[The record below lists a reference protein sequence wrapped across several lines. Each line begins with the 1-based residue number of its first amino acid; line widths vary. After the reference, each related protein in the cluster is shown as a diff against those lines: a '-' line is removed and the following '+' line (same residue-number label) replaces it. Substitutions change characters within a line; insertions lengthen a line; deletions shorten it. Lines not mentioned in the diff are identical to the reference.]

1 MYKKVLI
8 ATDTSEFSQML
19 ARDALKQASLWG
31 SEVIGLFVVDSRMKV
46 VGNLYHSH
54 YADYEARIKE
64 EGGEIINCLKRL
76 ARLYG
81 VKIKSIVKRGIPG
94 KVIVELAKKENAD
107 LIVLG
112 AHSEVMSPGK
122 EYRGETTKYVSRNAH
137 CSVLIM
143 RPGSEELSIS

>member
-8 ATDTSEFSQML
+8 TTDTSEFSQML
-19 ARDALKQASLWG
+19 ARDALKHASLWG
-31 SEVIGLFVVDSRMKV
+31 SEVIGLFVVDARTKF

-54 YADYEARIKE
+54 YEDYEARMKE
-64 EGGEIINCLKRL
+64 EGREIVNCLKRL

-81 VKIKSIVKRGIPG
+81 VKIKGRVRRGIPG
-94 KVIVELAKKENAD
+94 KVIVALGKKEKAD

-112 AHSEVMSPGK
+112 AHSEATSPEK
-122 EYRGETTKYVSRNAH
+122 EYRGDTTRYVSRNAH

-143 RPGSEELSIS
+143 RSGSEELSAS